1 MVGDLMR
8 RARVADCGEAI
19 LLQPVADVVSVVS
32 SSIWNK
38 WRDGMPTLTSREFN
52 QDVARAKRAANE
64 GPVIITDRGRPAYV
78 LMRHETYQRLAGR
91 EPSIRALLAHPES
104 EDVAF
109 DPPRLGDDP
118 LRLPDLG

>member
-1 MVGDLMR
+1 
-8 RARVADCGEAI
+8 
-19 LLQPVADVVSVVS
+19 
-32 SSIWNK
+32 
-38 WRDGMPTLTSREFN
+38 MPILTSREFN

-91 EPSIRALLAHPES
+91 RAGIRASLAHPES

-109 DPPRLGDDP
+109 EPPRLGDERP
-118 LRLPDLG
+118 RLVALE